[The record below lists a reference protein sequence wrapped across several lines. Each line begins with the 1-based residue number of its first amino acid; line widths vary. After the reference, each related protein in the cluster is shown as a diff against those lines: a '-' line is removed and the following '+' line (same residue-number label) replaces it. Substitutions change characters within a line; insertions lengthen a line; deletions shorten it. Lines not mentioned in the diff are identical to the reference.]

1 MSCGVWVDKLQ
12 IYQLLGAPFF
22 SLMANKCTDIAT
34 IEELSS
40 FCHSVENGSPVKH
53 FIEILGLK
61 KADAESI
68 YSVLIN
74 WLNTKNVQSHKLVQ
88 QIVDVWNRKP
98 SRVAV

>member
-1 MSCGVWVDKLQ
+1 MQ
-12 IYQLLGAPFF
+12 INQLLGAPFF
-22 SLMANKCTDIAT
+22 SLMADKCTDVAT

-40 FCHSVENGSPVKH
+40 FCHWVGNGSPVKH

-61 KADAESI
+61 NESI

-74 WLNTKNVQSHKLVQ
+74 WLNTKNVQSHRLVQ

-98 SRVAV
+98 RRVAV

>member
-1 MSCGVWVDKLQ
+1 MVD
-12 IYQLLGAPFF
+12 
-22 SLMANKCTDIAT
+22 KCTDVAT

-40 FCHSVENGSPVKH
+40 FCHWVENGSPAKH

-68 YSVLIN
+68 YSVWIN
-74 WLNTKNVQSHKLVQ
+74 WLNMKNVQCHKLVQ

-98 SRVAV
+98 RRVAV